1 MNFSYVSYSHNK
13 LEIFLLLL
21 FEIKTTACFPLK
33 NGARIAPCT
42 GLAETH
48 CTHIVIVVAIVV
60 LVAIVE
66 VLFPGGVAIFLRR
79 RPVVV
84 VGK

>member
-1 MNFSYVSYSHNK
+1 M

-21 FEIKTTACFPLK
+21 FGIKTTACFPLK
-33 NGARIAPCT
+33 HGARIAPCT
-42 GLAETH
+42 DLAETH

-60 LVAIVE
+60 VLVVIVE
-66 VLFPGGVAIFLRR
+66 VLFPGVIVIVLRR

>member
-1 MNFSYVSYSHNK
+1 M
-13 LEIFLLLL
+13 
-21 FEIKTTACFPLK
+21 FPLK
-33 NGARIAPCT
+33 NGARIDPCT

-60 LVAIVE
+60 VLVAIVE
-66 VLFPGGVAIFLRR
+66 VLFPGVVAIVLRR

>member
-1 MNFSYVSYSHNK
+1 M
-13 LEIFLLLL
+13 L

-66 VLFPGGVAIFLRR
+66 VLFPGVIVIVLRR

-84 VGK
+84 VVGK